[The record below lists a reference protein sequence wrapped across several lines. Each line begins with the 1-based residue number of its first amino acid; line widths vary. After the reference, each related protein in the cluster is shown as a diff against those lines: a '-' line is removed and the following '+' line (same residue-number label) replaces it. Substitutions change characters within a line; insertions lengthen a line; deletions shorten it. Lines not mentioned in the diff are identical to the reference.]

1 MKKFI
6 LWLRRLLG
14 YSAGLQGSAHK
25 EMTMSEQ
32 YNPQDILERLKNLLP
47 EMGWRFA
54 EDPAH
59 ATLLMCSGGKNGSYF
74 CVLHVF
80 PEHPLIHFS
89 SYVQC
94 RVPEEKRATMAE
106 FLTRA
111 NAGLWL
117 GNFELDFSDGEI
129 RYKTS
134 LHIGDGLLTT
144 DMVSA
149 LVGANV
155 GTADR
160 YLPGIM
166 SVLWNDVS
174 PEDAIGLCETR

>member
-1 MKKFI
+1 MKKFM
-6 LWLRRLLG
+6 LWLRMLLG
-14 YSAGLQGSAHK
+14 CGIGPQGAVRK
-25 EMTMSEQ
+25 EEGMTEQ
-32 YNPQDILERLKNLLP
+32 YNPQDILERIKSLLP

-54 EDPAH
+54 EDPAQPI
-59 ATLLMCSGGKNGSYF
+59 LLMCSGGKNGSYF
-74 CVLHVF
+74 CVLHVL
-80 PEHPLIHFS
+80 PEHPLIHFA

-94 RVPEEKRATMAE
+94 RVPEEKRAVMAE

-117 GNFELDFSDGEI
+117 GNLELDFSDGEI

-134 LHIGDGLLTT
+134 LHIGDGLLTA
-144 DMVSA
+144 DMLSA
-149 LVGANV
+149 VLGANL
-155 GTADR
+155 GTIDR

-174 PEDAIGLCETR
+174 PEDAMGLCQTP